1 MTEQPDPWAPLPIV
15 RAEALEEL
23 PDPRQ
28 SPAGWVD
35 ARAERR
41 ARWLAQQRQV
51 GRQAQRSASVWGRR

>member
-1 MTEQPDPWAPLPIV
+1 MTQQADQPWVVPIV